1 MLKIDFTEKAIDEV
15 YRQFMELPSGPI
27 KKKLHVVYLKA
38 QGLAHKEIERIART
52 SADSVT
58 RHLKEYAEGGL
69 DALGVSRTHRPVSSL
84 QPYQEQIKSHFL
96 KQPPHTLSH
105 GFLIKNEV
113 NM

>member
-58 RHLKEYAEGGL
+58 RHRKEYAEGG
-69 DALGVSRTHRPVSSL
+69 SRRTGCVAHPSS
-84 QPYQEQIKSHFL
+84 S
-96 KQPPHTLSH
+96 
-105 GFLIKNEV
+105 
-113 NM
+113 